1 MVQQWMGMEE
11 ANAHGEPLQE
21 QTWLLHPAEFA
32 THRNPCGAVPEGWV
46 LQYAAMLEKCMK
58 SCKLWEAHIGS
69 VQEERHPMGGTASH
83 GRDLWRTGTESAHK
97 AVIKHYG
104 LTTASI
110 ALCHSGKEVE
120 EGSLQVRGGRSSGF
134 AFSSHCASLLSVD
147 NKL

>member
-1 MVQQWMGMEE
+1 MGAAICSHVGEVHEE
-11 ANAHGEPLQE
+11 LQ
-21 QTWLLHPAEFA
+21 TVGSS
-32 THRNPCGAVPEGWV
+32 HRISSGRA
-46 LQYAAMLEKCMK
+46 
-58 SCKLWEAHIGS
+58 
-69 VQEERHPMGGTASH
+69 ASH
-83 GRDLWRTGTESAHK
+83 GRDLWRTGTESTHK